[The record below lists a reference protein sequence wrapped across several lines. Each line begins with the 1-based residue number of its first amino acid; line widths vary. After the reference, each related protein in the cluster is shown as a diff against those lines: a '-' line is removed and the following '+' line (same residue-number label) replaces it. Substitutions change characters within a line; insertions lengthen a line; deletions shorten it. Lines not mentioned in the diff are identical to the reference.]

1 MITFL
6 IAFCISIT
14 VMTGLALII
23 YCGDSKNWMGTVIG
37 FITFIIGLS
46 TIFLLEYG
54 YGYTDYVPAEP
65 ISYNQTK
72 TVFTTDKGMYIA
84 DGLYPDGTYLLTV
97 NGKDV
102 LFVWQVVD
110 GDNG

>member
-6 IAFCISIT
+6 VAFCISIT
-14 VMTGLALII
+14 VITGLALTI
-23 YCGDSKNWMGTVIG
+23 YCGDSKNWIGTVIG

-65 ISYNQTK
+65 FSYNQTQ

-84 DGLYPDGTYLLTV
+84 DGLYPDG
-97 NGKDV
+97 KDV

-110 GDNG
+110 CDNG

>member
-1 MITFL
+1 MIIFL
-6 IAFCISIT
+6 VVICISIT
-14 VMTGLALII
+14 VITGLALTI
-23 YCGDSKNWMGTVIG
+23 YCGASKNWIGTVIG

-46 TIFLLEYG
+46 TIILLEYG
-54 YGYTDYVPAEP
+54 CGYTDYVPAEP
-65 ISYNQTK
+65 LSYNQTK

>member
-14 VMTGLALII
+14 VMTGLALTI
-23 YCGDSKNWMGTVIG
+23 YCGDSKNWIGTVIG
-37 FITFIIGLS
+37 FITFIFGIS
-46 TIFLLEYG
+46 TLVFLEDG
-54 YGYTDYVPAEP
+54 YGSTAYVHAEP
-65 ISYNQTK
+65 LSYNQTK

-102 LFVWQVVD
+102 LVVWQAVD